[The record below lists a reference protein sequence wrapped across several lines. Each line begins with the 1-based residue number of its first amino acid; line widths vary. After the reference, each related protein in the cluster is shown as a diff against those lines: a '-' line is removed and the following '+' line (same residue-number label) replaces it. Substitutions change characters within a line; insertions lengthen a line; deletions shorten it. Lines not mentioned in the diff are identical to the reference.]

1 MKNKEGR
8 TPMELMRKYEYE
20 IGKKENTNTDN
31 DMIGISN
38 NNNINIIND
47 TPDIDTNTNTSGTS
61 NKKIY
66 SALVE
71 SIFHDLK
78 GDSLHYLESH
88 NEIITLIDELLA
100 EVMFHQPANVAKFS
114 EKFFRSKRKLDKKNK
129 VESSSE
135 PKDKKKVTHKDKSY
149 HRHIDTNT
157 DETNSKADDSTAG
170 TSAPTGNSNTRADK
184 SFLVHLYDAI
194 NNSITPEVKLIIL
207 GAFSSA
213 IASVLHNKFSGN
225 REQVHCSSHTIHN

>member
-1 MKNKEGR
+1 M
-8 TPMELMRKYEYE
+8 
-20 IGKKENTNTDN
+20 
-31 DMIGISN
+31 
-38 NNNINIIND
+38 
-47 TPDIDTNTNTSGTS
+47 
-61 NKKIY
+61 
-66 SALVE
+66 
-71 SIFHDLK
+71 
-78 GDSLHYLESH
+78 
-88 NEIITLIDELLA
+88 
-100 EVMFHQPANVAKFS
+100 
-114 EKFFRSKRKLDKKNK
+114 
-129 VESSSE
+129 ESSSE

-213 IASVLHNKFSGN
+213 IASVLHNKFFGN